1 MTGRELPGVAERA
14 LRQITNNAL
23 TWRLAHATVLR
34 ASRWLLW
41 AEASQLGDDETGM
54 RSIAQLADC
63 ISPGRVVMHGPFRG
77 MQYPQDEAAGSQL
90 LPKLLGSYEI
100 EISQLIEDACRNPVS
115 AIVDVGCAE
124 GYYAVGFAMR
134 RPGLPV
140 FAFDVDPRAREL
152 CQQMA
157 ALNRVQDQVT
167 IRERCTPEVLT
178 SLALG
183 DHSLVIVDCE
193 GYEGTLLT
201 ESVAERLRAHS
212 ILVELHDF
220 VVPGVSRAVAAR
232 FRRTHRILPILSI
245 DDMLKAVVLGY
256 PQLSGLSGAER
267 RRVLTERRPRVM
279 QWLYMQPLSAA

>member
-1 MTGRELPGVAERA
+1 MTEPVLPGVAERV

-23 TWRLAHATVLR
+23 TWKLAHATVLR

-41 AEASQLGDDETGM
+41 AEASQLAGDERGM
-54 RSIAQLADC
+54 RSIAELADH
-63 ISPGRVVMHGPFRG
+63 ISPRRLVMHGPFRG
-77 MQYPQDEAAGSQL
+77 MQYPHDEAAGSQL

-100 EISQLIEDACRNPVS
+100 EISQLIEDACTRPVS
-115 AIVDVGCAE
+115 SIVDVGCAE

-134 RPGLPV
+134 RPGLPI

-157 ALNRVQDQVT
+157 ALNGVQNHVT
-167 IRERCTPEVLT
+167 IRERCTPDALT
-178 SLALG
+178 SLPLG

-193 GYEGTLLT
+193 GYEDTLLT
-201 ESVAERLRAHS
+201 ESVAARLRAHS
-212 ILVELHDF
+212 VLVELHDF
-220 VVPGVSRAVAAR
+220 VVPGVSRAVAGR

-245 DDMLKAVVLGY
+245 DDTLKAVVLGY

-279 QWLYMQPLSAA
+279 QWLYMEPLSAA